1 MPLLRY
7 GGKKGKAIHYEVD
20 PDLIAVR
27 TRSKKSFRSVPVQRP
42 EAVLLEDMDIVAE
55 FPDAGVEVY
64 RRRAGTRPAVKTIL
78 EELKKAPDTRFAGRV
93 LVDSVSKEPI
103 VYTENV
109 FIKFRDDEDRDDCLR
124 VLREAGLTVKREL
137 SYATNAFFAEAPEG
151 TGQEVFEIA
160 SRLLERE
167 DVEYCHPEVVQPA
180 QLRAIFG
187 QQWHLKTTTIGGQT
201 VAASAN
207 VEGAHALAQG
217 EAVTIAVIDDGFD
230 LDHEEFSSSGKIVAA
245 QDFRSSDDNPRPGEG
260 DDHGTACAGVA
271 CADGLFG
278 ASGVAPKARLMPLR
292 MPLSL
297 NSQRLADA
305 FVWAADRGA
314 DVISN
319 SWGPPDGPWF
329 RPNDPLH
336 ARSFPLPDN
345 IRLAIDHA
353 ANNGRGGKGCVIL
366 FAAGNGNE
374 SVDLDGYASYE
385 KVLAVAACNDRGKRS
400 VYSDFGNAVFCSFP
414 SNDFSFQQEGRPE
427 PLTMGIW
434 TTDRTGRAGYNPD
447 PDTGEIAGDAS
458 LKYTNGFGGTS
469 SACPGA
475 AGVAALVLSRNP
487 ALRRQ
492 EVKEI
497 LRQSCERIDPQGG
510 QYDANGHSKK
520 YGFGRLNAETAV
532 RLALPGDGRATALV
546 EKSFQEPIQD
556 FQTATVDLK
565 VTEATVLSGIRIAI
579 DIEHTFIG
587 DLVVKIIP
595 PPAMGMQA
603 VVLHNRAGGRTQNL
617 RRAYDAVSTPGLG
630 AYGGASPKG
639 TWKLDVSD
647 AARLDTGFIR
657 KFGLEMTF
665 EVGPPVR
672 VARKVP
678 VKATAAGS
686 VEGRIDTKRSK
697 AQKKRM
703 RRAAV

>member
-1 MPLLRY
+1 MPILRY
-7 GGKKGKAIHYEVD
+7 GGKKGQTVHYEVD
-20 PDLIAVR
+20 PDLVVVR
-27 TRSKKSFRSVPVQRP
+27 TRSKKSFRSGPVPRP
-42 EAVLLEDMDIVAE
+42 EAELLEDTDLVAQ
-55 FPDAGVEVY
+55 FPEAGVEVY
-64 RRRAGTRPAVKTIL
+64 RRRAGARRSMKIVRETLR
-78 EELKKAPDTRFAGRV
+78 KAPDTRFAGRV
-93 LVDSVSKEPI
+93 LVDAASKEPV

-109 FIKFRDDEDRDDCLR
+109 FIKFRDDEDRDHCIE
-124 VLREAGLTVKREL
+124 VLREAGLAVKQEL
-137 SYATNAFFAEAPEG
+137 SYATNAFFVEAPEG
-151 TGQEVFEIA
+151 TGQGVFEIA
-160 SRLLERE
+160 NRLLERD

-180 QLRAIFG
+180 QLREIFV
-187 QQWHLKTTTIGGQT
+187 QQWHLKATTIGGQN

-207 VEGAHALAQG
+207 VEAAHAFSQG
-217 EAVTIAVIDDGFD
+217 EGVTIAIIDDGFD
-230 LDHEEFSSSGKIVAA
+230 LDHEEFASSGKIVAP
-245 QDFRSSDDNPRPGEG
+245 QDFQSSDDDPRPGEG

-271 CADGLFG
+271 CADGRFG

-297 NSQRLADA
+297 NSQRLAEA

-329 RPNDPLH
+329 SPTDSRH

-345 IRLAIDHA
+345 IRLAINHA
-353 ANNGRGGKGCVIL
+353 ADNGRGGKGCVIL

-385 KVLAVAACNDRGKRS
+385 KVLAVAASNDRSKRS
-400 VYSDFGNAVFCSFP
+400 VYSDFGDAVFCSFP
-414 SNDFSFQQEGRPE
+414 SNDFGFPEESRPE
-427 PLTMGIW
+427 PLTPGIW

-447 PDTGEIAGDAS
+447 PRSGQVAGDIG
-458 LKYTNGFGGTS
+458 LKYTNSFGGTS

-510 QYDANGHSKK
+510 QYDGNGHSKK

-532 RLALPGDGRATALV
+532 RLALPAEGAATTLL

-556 FQTATVDLK
+556 FQTSIVELT
-565 VTEATVLSGIRIAI
+565 VTEATALSGIKVSI

-587 DLVVKIIP
+587 DLVIKAIP
-595 PPAMGMQA
+595 PPAMAVQP

-617 RRAYDAVSTPGLG
+617 RRAYDAVTTPGLAG
-630 AYGGASPKG
+630 YAGKSPKG
-639 TWKLDVSD
+639 AWKLEVRD
-647 AARLDTGFIR
+647 AARSDTGVIR

-665 EVGPPVR
+665 PSGSPVR
-672 VARKVP
+672 AAKRKRAKRVA
-678 VKATAAGS
+678 A
-686 VEGRIDTKRSK
+686 
-697 AQKKRM
+697 
-703 RRAAV
+703 